1 MLDILP
7 SGCKTQKFSEFYRHP
22 GLTLSAVG
30 ICTYNPNDLYS
41 EKISHWIKMK
51 TIEVDDELYSYIASH
66 TKHIGES
73 ASDILRRML
82 KFSAAS
88 QPAAPVTKE
97 VRVAS
102 PAIVEAKPV
111 KTIKDKVRAMRE
123 LLLSDEYAEQKR
135 AVNRFML
142 LLSTLYSLDAQAF
155 AEATESLHG
164 RTRVYF
170 AADEQTLLKNGN
182 QTKPKH
188 VPGTPYWVI
197 TNTNTGRKC
206 SMIEHIM
213 QSMQFPAELIE
224 KVCGTI

>member
-1 MLDILP
+1 
-7 SGCKTQKFSEFYRHP
+7 
-22 GLTLSAVG
+22 
-30 ICTYNPNDLYS
+30 
-41 EKISHWIKMK
+41 MK
-51 TIEVDDELYSYIASH
+51 TIAVDDELYSYIASH

-88 QPAAPVTKE
+88 QPVTPVVKE
-97 VRVAS
+97 VRAVQAV
-102 PAIVEAKPV
+102 VEAKPV
-111 KTIKDKVRAMRE
+111 NPVKDKVRAMRE
-123 LLLSDEYAEQKR
+123 LLLSDEYAEQKK

-142 LLSTLYSLDAQAF
+142 VLSTLYSLDQNAF

-206 SMIEHIM
+206 SMVEHIM

>member
-1 MLDILP
+1 
-7 SGCKTQKFSEFYRHP
+7 
-22 GLTLSAVG
+22 
-30 ICTYNPNDLYS
+30 
-41 EKISHWIKMK
+41 MK

-88 QPAAPVTKE
+88 QPVTPVVKE
-97 VRVAS
+97 VRAVQ
-102 PAIVEAKPV
+102 PVVEAKPV
-111 KTIKDKVRAMRE
+111 NPVKDKVRAMRE
-123 LLLSDEYAEQKR
+123 LLLSDEYAEQKK

-142 LLSTLYSLDAQAF
+142 VLSTLYSLDQNAF
-155 AEATESLHG
+155 AEASESLHG

-206 SMIEHIM
+206 SMVEHIM

>member
-1 MLDILP
+1 LGFVLYLLP
-7 SGCKTQKFSEFYRHP
+7 VALRRERQRI
-22 GLTLSAVG
+22 V
-30 ICTYNPNDLYS
+30 NPDDLYS
-41 EKISHWIKMK
+41 ETKKSHWIKMK
-51 TIEVDDELYSYIASH
+51 TIEVDDELYRYIASH
-66 TKHIGES
+66 TQHIGES

-82 KFSAAS
+82 KFSAVS
-88 QPAAPVTKE
+88 QPASGAPAAKAAPT
-97 VRVAS
+97 AA
-102 PAIVEAKPV
+102 PAAAPAVEAKPANPV
-111 KTIKDKVRAMRE
+111 KDKVRAMRE

-142 LLSTLYSLDAQAF
+142 VLTTLYSLDSKAF
-155 AEATESLHG
+155 SEATESLHG

-170 AADEQTLLKNGN
+170 AEDSRTLLKSGN
-182 QTKPKH
+182 QTKPKQ
-188 VPGTPYWVI
+188 VPGTPWWVI

>member
-7 SGCKTQKFSEFYRHP
+7 SGCKTRKISEFYRHP
-22 GLTLSAVG
+22 GLTLSAV
-30 ICTYNPNDLYS
+30 
-41 EKISHWIKMK
+41 
-51 TIEVDDELYSYIASH
+51 ASH

-82 KFSAAS
+82 KFSAVS
-88 QPAAPVTKE
+88 QPVAPVAKAAPAPAPTPVAE
-97 VRVAS
+97 VK
-102 PAIVEAKPV
+102 PANPL
-111 KTIKDKVRAMRE
+111 KDKVRAMRE
-123 LLLSDEYAEQKR
+123 LLLSDEYADQKR

-142 LLSTLYSLDAQAF
+142 VLTTLYSLDSKAF

-170 AADEQTLLKNGN
+170 AEDERTLQKNGK
-182 QTKPKH
+182 QTKPKQ
-188 VPGTPYWVI
+188 VPGTPWWVI

-213 QSMQFPAELIE
+213 QSMQFRAELME

>member
-1 MLDILP
+1 
-7 SGCKTQKFSEFYRHP
+7 
-22 GLTLSAVG
+22 
-30 ICTYNPNDLYS
+30 
-41 EKISHWIKMK
+41 MK

-123 LLLSDEYAEQKR
+123 LLLSDC
-135 AVNRFML
+135 L
-142 LLSTLYSLDAQAF
+142 LYTSPSPRDR
-155 AEATESLHG
+155 G
-164 RTRVYF
+164 
-170 AADEQTLLKNGN
+170 
-182 QTKPKH
+182 
-188 VPGTPYWVI
+188 
-197 TNTNTGRKC
+197 
-206 SMIEHIM
+206 
-213 QSMQFPAELIE
+213 
-224 KVCGTI
+224 

>member
-1 MLDILP
+1 
-7 SGCKTQKFSEFYRHP
+7 
-22 GLTLSAVG
+22 
-30 ICTYNPNDLYS
+30 
-41 EKISHWIKMK
+41 MK

-88 QPAAPVTKE
+88 QPVTPVVKD
-97 VRVAS
+97 VRAVQAV
-102 PAIVEAKPV
+102 VEAKPV
-111 KTIKDKVRAMRE
+111 NPVKDKVRAMRE
-123 LLLSDEYAEQKR
+123 LLLSDEYAEQKK

-142 LLSTLYSLDAQAF
+142 VLSTLYSLDQNAF

-206 SMIEHIM
+206 SMVEHIM

>member
-1 MLDILP
+1 
-7 SGCKTQKFSEFYRHP
+7 
-22 GLTLSAVG
+22 
-30 ICTYNPNDLYS
+30 
-41 EKISHWIKMK
+41 MK

-82 KFSAAS
+82 KFSATTQPTAS
-88 QPAAPVTKE
+88 AVKGTPAAQPV
-97 VRVAS
+97 A
-102 PAIVEAKPV
+102 EAKPV
-111 KTIKDKVRAMRE
+111 NPVKDKVRAMRE
-123 LLLSDEYAEQKR
+123 LLLSDEYAEQKKAVNRCR
-135 AVNRFML
+135 AEKSGQPVNRFML
-142 LLSTLYSLDAQAF
+142 ILTTLYSLDHHAF

>member
-1 MLDILP
+1 MTYRLDINTFKENFAAFLQN
-7 SGCKTQKFSEFYRHP
+7 GRFLVY
-22 GLTLSAVG
+22 ADVG
-30 ICTYNPNDLYS
+30 ADANSTY
-41 EKISHWIKMK
+41 
-51 TIEVDDELYSYIASH
+51 VYIDS
-66 TKHIGES
+66 I
-73 ASDILRRML
+73 
-82 KFSAAS
+82 
-88 QPAAPVTKE
+88 
-97 VRVAS
+97 
-102 PAIVEAKPV
+102 
-111 KTIKDKVRAMRE
+111 
-123 LLLSDEYAEQKR
+123 R
-135 AVNRFML
+135 AVN
-142 LLSTLYSLDAQAF
+142 YSEITVDDMVVVVGGQVDFTSIEAF

>member
-1 MLDILP
+1 
-7 SGCKTQKFSEFYRHP
+7 
-22 GLTLSAVG
+22 
-30 ICTYNPNDLYS
+30 
-41 EKISHWIKMK
+41 MK

-88 QPAAPVTKE
+88 QPVTPVVKE
-97 VRVAS
+97 ARAVQPV
-102 PAIVEAKPV
+102 VEAKPV
-111 KTIKDKVRAMRE
+111 NPVKDKVRAMRE
-123 LLLSDEYAEQKR
+123 LLLSDEYAEQKK

-142 LLSTLYSLDAQAF
+142 VLSTLYSLDQNAF
-155 AEATESLHG
+155 AEATDSLHG

-206 SMIEHIM
+206 SMVEHIM

>member
-1 MLDILP
+1 
-7 SGCKTQKFSEFYRHP
+7 
-22 GLTLSAVG
+22 
-30 ICTYNPNDLYS
+30 
-41 EKISHWIKMK
+41 MK

-88 QPAAPVTKE
+88 QPVTPVVKE
-97 VRVAS
+97 VRAVQ
-102 PAIVEAKPV
+102 PVVEAKPV
-111 KTIKDKVRAMRE
+111 NPVKDKVRAMRE
-123 LLLSDEYAEQKR
+123 LLLSDEYAEQKK

-142 LLSTLYSLDAQAF
+142 VLSTLYSLDQNAF

-206 SMIEHIM
+206 SMVEHIM
-213 QSMQFPAELIE
+213 QSMLFPAELIE

>member
-1 MLDILP
+1 
-7 SGCKTQKFSEFYRHP
+7 
-22 GLTLSAVG
+22 
-30 ICTYNPNDLYS
+30 
-41 EKISHWIKMK
+41 
-51 TIEVDDELYSYIASH
+51 
-66 TKHIGES
+66 
-73 ASDILRRML
+73 ML
-82 KFSAAS
+82 KISAAS
-88 QPAAPVTKE
+88 QPATPVTKD
-97 VRVAS
+97 VVSQQNVVAQ
-102 PAIVEAKPV
+102 AKPAV
-111 KTIKDKVRAMRE
+111 AQSERQSNVRMRE
-123 LLLSDEYAEQKR
+123 LLLSDEYAEQKK

-142 LLSTLYSLDAQAF
+142 VLSTLYSLDNKAF

-170 AADEQTLLKNGN
+170 AGDEQTLLQNGN

-206 SMIEHIM
+206 SMVEHIM

>member
-1 MLDILP
+1 
-7 SGCKTQKFSEFYRHP
+7 
-22 GLTLSAVG
+22 
-30 ICTYNPNDLYS
+30 
-41 EKISHWIKMK
+41 MK

-88 QPAAPVTKE
+88 QPVSPVVKE
-97 VRVAS
+97 VRTVQ
-102 PAIVEAKPV
+102 PVVEAKPV
-111 KTIKDKVRAMRE
+111 NPAKDKVRAMRE
-123 LLLSDEYAEQKR
+123 LLLSDEYAEQKK

-142 LLSTLYSLDAQAF
+142 VLSTLYSLDHNVF

-206 SMIEHIM
+206 SMVEHIM

>member
-1 MLDILP
+1 
-7 SGCKTQKFSEFYRHP
+7 
-22 GLTLSAVG
+22 
-30 ICTYNPNDLYS
+30 
-41 EKISHWIKMK
+41 MK

-73 ASDILRRML
+73 ASDNFTAYVEIFRRITACC
-82 KFSAAS
+82 SGA
-88 QPAAPVTKE
+88 KE

>member
-1 MLDILP
+1 
-7 SGCKTQKFSEFYRHP
+7 
-22 GLTLSAVG
+22 
-30 ICTYNPNDLYS
+30 
-41 EKISHWIKMK
+41 MK
-51 TIEVDDELYSYIASH
+51 TIEVDDELYRYIASH
-66 TKHIGES
+66 TQHIGES

-82 KFSAAS
+82 KVAAGSQAASAQAKESAPVSAAVAEK
-88 QPAAPVTKE
+88 PAN
-97 VRVAS
+97 
-102 PAIVEAKPV
+102 PA
-111 KTIKDKVRAMRE
+111 KDRVRAMRE

-142 LLSTLYSLDAQAF
+142 VLSTLYSLDAKAF

-170 AADEQTLLKNGN
+170 AGDEQTLLQSGN

-213 QSMQFPAELIE
+213 QTMQFPAELIE

>member
-1 MLDILP
+1 
-7 SGCKTQKFSEFYRHP
+7 
-22 GLTLSAVG
+22 
-30 ICTYNPNDLYS
+30 
-41 EKISHWIKMK
+41 MK

-88 QPAAPVTKE
+88 QPVTPVVKE
-97 VRVAS
+97 VRAVQAV
-102 PAIVEAKPV
+102 VEAKPV
-111 KTIKDKVRAMRE
+111 NPVKDKVRAMRE
-123 LLLSDEYAEQKR
+123 LLLSDEYAEQKK

-142 LLSTLYSLDAQAF
+142 VLSTLYSLDQNAF

-206 SMIEHIM
+206 SMVEHIM